1 MTLFIV
7 TGVGIFVLGL
17 LGVIVRKGYLH
28 KLISVNI
35 FTSGIFLIFIS
46 TTMQDANADP
56 IVTALV
62 LTGLVVTLGATAFGV
77 MLIRAYYKE
86 KSLKEQSE
94 QEEKV

>member
-1 MTLFIV
+1 MTLYIV

-17 LGVIVRKGYLH
+17 LGVIIHKGYLR
-28 KLISVNI
+28 KLISLNL

-46 TTMQDANADP
+46 TTMQNTNADP
-56 IVTALV
+56 VVTALV

-86 KSLKEQSE
+86 NSM
-94 QEEKV
+94 QEENA